1 MFLLVL
7 YKLYFLN
14 IFIVLAE
21 TDFQDGKYFIRNV
34 NERKTERKIERMN
47 E

>member
-1 MFLLVL
+1 MFLVL
-7 YKLYFLN
+7 NKLYFLN

-21 TDFQDGKYFIRNV
+21 TDFQDEKHFIRNV
-34 NERKTERKIERMN
+34 NVEKTERKIEGMN